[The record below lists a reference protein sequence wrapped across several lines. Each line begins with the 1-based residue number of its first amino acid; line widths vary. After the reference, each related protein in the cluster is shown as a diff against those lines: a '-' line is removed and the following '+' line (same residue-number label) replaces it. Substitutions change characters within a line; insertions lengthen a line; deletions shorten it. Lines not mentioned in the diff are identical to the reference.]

1 MLAPKCVSCGKF
13 LADFQLIFEEYKN
26 NLELNSNNMTQED
39 KNKKVKKFLT
49 ENYIIRW
56 CCRTQVLTYCDQ
68 INLIL

>member
-1 MLAPKCVSCGKF
+1 MLGPKCVSCGKF

-26 NLELNSNNMTQED
+26 ILESDNSTQDE

-49 ENYIIRW
+49 DNYIIRW